1 MQEQQN
7 SIPEKQPLKLA
18 DILDAMFTIYRNH
31 FKTFLRITI
40 IYWMGNFT
48 INMTTMYLIKSQP
61 KRLMFLPTY
70 RLLPYLL
77 LFIFVSGAV
86 SYASA
91 QMYLG
96 RNITAVQTL
105 RHTWQRYSTLIGSTI
120 IYAIVGTGLVITG
133 IGIPFAIYFFIR
145 WRLYDLPI
153 LLEETTATASLR
165 RSREL
170 VKGTWWRVC
179 GIITALLLIH
189 HAIQLIT
196 STSILSLLFL
206 IPGAVEIPQNADRL
220 QTINVIID
228 PTPHNV
234 GWIVYTV
241 RTFLTNAIETLTL
254 PISSIGSTLLYYD
267 LRIRKEAYDIEI
279 HATN

>member
-1 MQEQQN
+1 MQEQHN
-7 SIPEKQPLKLA
+7 SMPEKQPLKLA
-18 DILDAMFTIYRNH
+18 DILDATFTIYRNH
-31 FKTFLRITI
+31 FNTFLKITI
-40 IYWMGNFT
+40 IYWVGNFT
-48 INMTTMYLIKSQP
+48 IDMTTIY
-61 KRLMFLPTY
+61 RY
-70 RLLPYLL
+70 RLFPYLL

-105 RHTWQRYSTLIGSTI
+105 RHTWQRYSTLIGCSI

-133 IGIPFAIYFFIR
+133 IGIPFGIYFFIR
-145 WRLYDLPI
+145 WGLYNLPI

-179 GIITALLLIH
+179 GIISALLLIH
-189 HAIQLIT
+189 YAISFII
-196 STSILSLLFL
+196 SISILSLLFL
-206 IPGAVEIPQNADRL
+206 IPGAVEIPQDADML
-220 QTINVIID
+220 QTINDIVYSAA
-228 PTPHNV
+228 PHHI
-234 GWIVYTV
+234 GWIVYTI
-241 RTFLTNAIETLTL
+241 RTGITNAIATLTL
-254 PISSIGSTLLYYD
+254 PILSIGSTLLYYD